1 MKDHDM
7 ENNYLWDRSGEPD
20 PEIQKL
26 EEILGTLRYQP
37 QPLEIPHPIQVGRRR
52 SFFPAM
58 AIAAALALFAV
69 LLGLWFGFHRRQIT
83 PALEAQHDKQI
94 DQQVNA
100 PQPPQSV
107 PGKQPSQAA
116 AVQSPKPAVI
126 EKRSAAPRNLLARN
140 QSRGPRV
147 EIRQPRLTPQ
157 ELAEKEQV
165 LVALR
170 LVSAKLNLAQR
181 KTQGVP
187 QLNTIRN
194 QHKIG

>member
-1 MKDHDM
+1 MND
-7 ENNYLWDRSGEPD
+7 NYLWDRSGEPD

-37 QPLEIPHPIQVGRRR
+37 RALEIPHNLQVGRRR

-58 AIAAALALFAV
+58 AIAAAVALLAVVVGVWLNFN
-69 LLGLWFGFHRRQIT
+69 RRPAPPFDAKNTPPIDQPLNSAT
-83 PALEAQHDKQI
+83 PATNI
-94 DQQVNA
+94 DDQTA
-100 PQPPQSV
+100 IATAI
-107 PGKQPSQAA
+107 K
-116 AVQSPKPAVI
+116 SPKQTGVQKQR
-126 EKRSAAPRNLLARN
+126 EAPRNLQARN
-140 QSRGPRV
+140 QNSFTRTV
-147 EIRQPRLTPQ
+147 IRQPELTPE